1 VYLDFA
7 KAFDK
12 VPHKRLLKKLRAHR
26 INGDLLRWVR
36 SWLLNRRQRVILNG
50 KFSTWADVL
59 SGVPQGSVLGPL
71 LFVIFINN
79 IDEAVMQVEI
89 IKKFADDAKVSQ
101 TVVSSEDREK
111 LQDALD
117 ALCGW
122 ADRWGMEFNVPKCKI
137 MHMGNNN
144 PKYQYNMA
152 GQPLATTTEEL
163 DIGVTITSNLKPT
176 AQCKK
181 AAKTAQTVLG
191 QIGRSFHYRDRHVFV
206 KLY

>member
-1 VYLDFA
+1 MYLDFA